1 MKKTTLGLV
10 AASAL
15 LTTTAF
21 SQITVSGYNETS
33 IFSGDT
39 KGTTNAAVVTNQI
52 GNETV
57 IRVAGTGK
65 LTNGMS
71 ASFYGLLDS
80 DETAASN
87 GSFGERGFD
96 INLTPDVSFQYGFD
110 RVMGSEVARTLTPFA
125 TTRIA
130 DTTGTTA
137 TMDLPDVTS
146 GEHAVGINVI
156 NLLGAGSQISV
167 AYAPN
172 TDAASTASSDR
183 LTTATSS
190 QSGYGAA
197 IKVVPFAGL
206 TVGAGYTKATSGS
219 LLNEDLTAKTL
230 GFTYAKAPFAIGAQ
244 AIRAEG
250 QRAAPAL
257 LTAPSEDD
265 INIFSGTYAISKELT
280 LGLAHSTLD
289 RRRTTKSADD
299 AKVTTLSLAYN
310 LGPAVISF
318 DREQAENGA
327 NAVATNNVQGNDTNL
342 NKLKVRVAF

>member
-21 SQITVSGYNETS
+21 SQITVSGYNETT

-39 KGTTNAAVVTNQI
+39 KGASSVIATNSI

-65 LTNGMS
+65 LSNGMG
-71 ASFYGLLDS
+71 ASFYALLDS
-80 DETAASN
+80 DETASTN

-96 INLTPDVSFQYGFD
+96 INLTPDVSIQYGFD

-130 DTTGTTA
+130 DTTGSAA
-137 TMDLPDVTS
+137 TIDFQDVTS
-146 GEHAVGINVI
+146 GENAVGINV
-156 NLLGAGSQISV
+156 NNVLGAGSQFSF
-167 AYAPN
+167 AWAPN
-172 TDAASTASSDR
+172 MDSISTTSSDR
-183 LTTATSS
+183 LTNTSS

-197 IKVVPFAGL
+197 IKVVPVAGL
-206 TVGAGYTKATSGS
+206 TIGAGYTKANSE
-219 LLNEDLTAKTL
+219 NAANQDLTAKTL

-244 AIRAEG
+244 AIRMEG
-250 QRAAPAL
+250 QKAAAL
-257 LTAPSEDD
+257 ESATSEDD
-265 INIFSGTYAISKELT
+265 LNIYSGTYAITKELT
-280 LGLAHSTLD
+280 LGLAYSTLD
-289 RRRTTKSADD
+289 RTRTTKSTVD

-310 LGPAVISF
+310 LGPVVVSL
-318 DREQAENGA
+318 DREQAENA
-327 NAVATNNVQGNDTNL
+327 AVASTSNNVSGNDTNI
-342 NKLKVRVAF
+342 NKVKVRVAF

>member
-39 KGTTNAAVVTNQI
+39 KGASAVTATNSI

-57 IRVAGTGK
+57 VRVAGTGK

-71 ASFYGLLDS
+71 ASFFTEIDS

-87 GSFGERGFD
+87 GSFGQRGLD
-96 INLTPDVSFQYGFD
+96 INITPDVSFQYGFD

-130 DTTGTTA
+130 DTTGTQA
-137 TMDLPDVTS
+137 TLDFQDVTS
-146 GEHAVGINVI
+146 GEHSVGFNINNV
-156 NLLGAGSQISV
+156 LGAGSQLAV
-167 AYAPN
+167 NWTPN
-172 TDAASTASSDR
+172 MDASSTASSDR
-183 LTTATSS
+183 LVGTSS

-197 IKVVPFAGL
+197 VKVVPVAGL
-206 TVGAGYTKATSGS
+206 TIGAGFTKAKSENTA
-219 LLNEDLTAKTL
+219 NQDLTAKTL

-244 AIRAEG
+244 AIRTEG
-250 QRAAPAL
+250 QKAAVAAS
-257 LTAPSEDD
+257 TPSEDD
-265 INIFSGTYAISKELT
+265 VNIYSGTYAISKELT
-280 LGLAHSTLD
+280 LGLAYSTLD
-289 RRRTTKSADD
+289 RTRTTKSLVD

-310 LGPAVISF
+310 LGPVVISA
-318 DREQAENGA
+318 DREQAENA
-327 NAVATNNVQGNDTNL
+327 ATAVTGLNVSGNDTNI
-342 NKLKVRVAF
+342 NKIKVRVAF

>member
-39 KGTTNAAVVTNQI
+39 KGASSVIATNSI

-57 IRVAGTGK
+57 VRVAGTGK

-71 ASFYGLLDS
+71 ASFFTEFDS

-87 GSFGERGFD
+87 GSFGQRGLD

-110 RVMGSEVARTLTPFA
+110 RVMGSENARTLTPFA

-130 DTTGTTA
+130 DTTGTLA
-137 TMDLPDVTS
+137 TIDFQDVTS
-146 GEHAVGINVI
+146 GEHSVGFNIN
-156 NLLGAGSQISV
+156 NLLGAGSQL
-167 AYAPN
+167 
-172 TDAASTASSDR
+172 AASWSPNMDAISTTSSDR
-183 LTTATSS
+183 LVGTSS

-197 IKVVPFAGL
+197 IKVAPVAGL
-206 TVGAGYTKATSGS
+206 TIGAGYTKANSENA
-219 LLNEDLTAKTL
+219 LNQDLTAKTL

-244 AIRAEG
+244 AIRTEG
-250 QRAAPAL
+250 QKAAAL
-257 LTAPSEDD
+257 ESTPSEDD
-265 INIFSGTYAISKELT
+265 VNIYSGTYAITKELT
-280 LGLAHSTLD
+280 LGLAYSTLD
-289 RRRTTKSADD
+289 RTRTTKSTVD

-310 LGPAVISF
+310 LGPVVISA
-318 DREQAENGA
+318 DREQAENA
-327 NAVATNNVQGNDTNL
+327 AAAATSNNVAGNDTNI
-342 NKLKVRVAF
+342 NKIKVRVAF